1 MSFRVRIDAVAAR
14 QIDRFV
20 TYLRDYSEDFAVEQ
34 CSIVFFVTISQ
45 YRRSCGATSR
55 AREHPIVPIC
65 FASDGEHNIGSFTT
79 SMRTLA
85 RSTFSYSGTHRGILN
100 RSTFEIS

>member
-34 CSIVFFVTISQ
+34 IERLDRILRYNLAVSPLMWGYFPRTGAPYRAYLFRVGRRTQYWIVYNVDEDARTVDVLLFWNASRDPESI
-45 YRRSCGATSR
+45 
-55 AREHPIVPIC
+55 
-65 FASDGEHNIGSFTT
+65 D
-79 SMRTLA
+79 L
-85 RSTFSYSGTHRGILN
+85 
-100 RSTFEIS
+100 

>member
-34 CSIVFFVTISQ
+34 IERLDRILRYNLAVGLFPTHGSTLSCLFVSRRTANTILDRLQ
-45 YRRSCGATSR
+45 RR
-55 AREHPIVPIC
+55 
-65 FASDGEHNIGSFTT
+65 
-79 SMRTLA
+79 
-85 RSTFSYSGTHRGILN
+85 
-100 RSTFEIS
+100 